1 MSVNAAFRTVRAACR
16 AVQAA
21 VGSGARP
28 AAAGRAVLGVAA
40 LGTIVGLSS
49 FGAVAGSANAV
60 DTPAALGHH
69 AADAAP
75 APGSPAEAATA
86 AGSPAETVPA
96 GSPAE
101 ATTAAGSPVE
111 AAGPTDPVVASVTA
125 VALPDAAKIPSY
137 EGALQPNA
145 YYCGPAAT
153 RIALT
158 AHGYAP
164 SFDDLARALGTTP
177 AGTASIF
184 EVTRVLNEV
193 HGYERYESVELSHRG
208 ATGAQVKKLR
218 EDVKKAINEG
228 DPVVANII
236 GTITDTAGEVHSY
249 NGGHYVTITGYSDGG
264 EIFTVTDPADRVG
277 SNEYQVPLRVM
288 ADWISSRGYTA

>member
-1 MSVNAAFRTVRAACR
+1 VSVNAALRTV
-16 AVQAA
+16 Q
-21 VGSGARP
+21 
-28 AAAGRAVLGVAA
+28 AAGRAVHAAVGDHARRAATGRAA
-40 LGTIVGLSS
+40 LGLAALGAMVGLSA
-49 FGAVAGSANAV
+49 FGAVAGAGAPASAAE
-60 DTPAALGHH
+60 DPAA
-69 AADAAP
+69 ADP
-75 APGSPAEAATA
+75 
-86 AGSPAETVPA
+86 V
-96 GSPAE
+96 
-101 ATTAAGSPVE
+101 TTGT
-111 AAGPTDPVVASVTA
+111 TDPVTAGATDPVTA
-125 VALPDAAKIPSY
+125 GAIPVALPDAAKIPSY

-158 AHGYAP
+158 AHGYWP

-184 EVTRVLNEV
+184 EVTRVLNAV
-193 HGYERYESVELSHRG
+193 HGYERYESVELAHRG

-218 EDVKKAINEG
+218 HDVIKAINEG
-228 DPVVANII
+228 DPVVANVI

-249 NGGHYVTITGYSDGG
+249 NGGHYVTITGYRDHG
-264 EIFTVTDPADRVG
+264 ETITVTDPADRVG

>member
-16 AVQAA
+16 TVHAA
-21 VGSGARP
+21 VGSGTRP
-28 AAAGRAVLGVAA
+28 AATGRAVLGVAA
-40 LGTIVGLSS
+40 LGAIVGLSS
-49 FGAVAGSANAV
+49 FGAVTGSANAA
-60 DTPAALGHH
+60 DTPPP
-69 AADAAP
+69 ADAA
-75 APGSPAEAATA
+75 AP
-86 AGSPAETVPA
+86 VD
-96 GSPAE
+96 
-101 ATTAAGSPVE
+101 AGSPVDV
-111 AAGPTDPVVASVTA
+111 AAPDGAAPTAEVVVSAA
-125 VALPDAAKIPSY
+125 PVALPDAAKIPRY
-137 EGALQPNA
+137 EGILQPNA

-158 AHGYAP
+158 AHGYVP

-218 EDVKKAINEG
+218 DDVMKAINDG
-228 DPVVANII
+228 DPVVANVI
-236 GTITDTAGEVHSY
+236 GTVTDTAGEVHSY
-249 NGGHYVTITGYSDGG
+249 NGGHYVTITGYTDQG
-264 EIFTVTDPADRVG
+264 EFLTVTDPADRVG

-288 ADWISSRGYTA
+288 ADWISSRGYSA